1 MEIVVIFYDFYPSR
15 DGVGLL
21 SWVSSGKGDWCYRK
35 EIHGTDDGKQIHV
48 HVARKKH
55 LKTKNKQVSWNI
67 DGTRHDKKSFD
78 ENIDGMNTAKQVASD
93 ALGISKDLLQF
104 ITEVQ
109 APLLI
114 PVEISIYVFTADNE
128 LL

>member
-1 MEIVVIFYDFYPSR
+1 MEIVVLIYDFYPPR
-15 DGVGLL
+15 DGLGFLQ
-21 SWVSSGKGDWCYRK
+21 WVHSGRGDWYYRK

-48 HVARKKH
+48 HVARKKY
-55 LKTKNKQVSWNI
+55 LKSKNKQVSWNI

-78 ENIDGMNTAKQVASD
+78 ENIEGMNTAKKVASD

-104 ITEVQ
+104 ITVVD

-114 PVEISIYVFTADNE
+114 PVHLKIFVFRTEDEIS
-128 LL
+128 

>member
-1 MEIVVIFYDFYPSR
+1 MKIVVIFYEFYPSR
-15 DGVGLL
+15 NHIEFL
-21 SWVSSGKGDWCYRK
+21 SWVHSGQGDWYYRK

-55 LKTKNKQVSWNI
+55 LKSKNKQVSWNI

-78 ENIDGMNTAKQVASD
+78 ENIDGMNTAKKVASD

-104 ITEVQ
+104 ITDIKV
-109 APLLI
+109 PLMI
-114 PVEISIYVFTADNE
+114 PIDISVYVFEADHE
-128 LL
+128 L